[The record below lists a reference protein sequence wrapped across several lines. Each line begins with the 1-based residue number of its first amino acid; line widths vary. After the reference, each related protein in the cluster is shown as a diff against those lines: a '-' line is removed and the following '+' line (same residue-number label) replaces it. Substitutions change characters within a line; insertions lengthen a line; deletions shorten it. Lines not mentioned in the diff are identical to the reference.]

1 MLANLHIS
9 MRGRAEL
16 GWGTSKNTINIR
28 HGMRG
33 GVLLKII
40 LKCLNKKI
48 YMAGSFIKG
57 LPQTF
62 DQKFEINSKK
72 NLKIAS
78 WQGF

>member
-9 MRGRAEL
+9 MRGRVGL

-28 HGMRG
+28 HGTRG